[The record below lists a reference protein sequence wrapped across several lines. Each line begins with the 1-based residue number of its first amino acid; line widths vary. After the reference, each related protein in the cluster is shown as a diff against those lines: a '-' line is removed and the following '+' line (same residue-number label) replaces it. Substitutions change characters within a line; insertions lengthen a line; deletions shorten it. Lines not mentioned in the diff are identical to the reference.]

1 MTPPGSTS
9 DQPRTVREGLERS
22 GARRT
27 PQRLLVA
34 DIIDSAPD
42 HLEAREIYLQASAQD
57 PRMSLNT
64 VYRTLALLQDLDLVV
79 GHYFTEEHA
88 HFEAATGAD
97 HHHVVCRGCG
107 KVHEFRPGISE
118 QRIRELASESEISIE
133 RQNIE
138 LIGLCSNCRTAKPLA
153 Q

>member
-1 MTPPGSTS
+1 MTPPGSAA
-9 DQPRTVREGLERS
+9 DRPRTVREGLERS

-42 HLEAREIYLQASAQD
+42 HLEAREIYLQASARD

-64 VYRTLALLQDLDLVV
+64 VYRTLALLQDLGLVV
-79 GHYFTEEHA
+79 GHYFNEEHA

-107 KVHEFRPGISE
+107 KVHEFRPGISDS
-118 QRIRELASESEISIE
+118 RIRKLSDESAILIE

-138 LIGLCSNCRTAKPLA
+138 LVGLCKTCRSTGT
-153 Q
+153 

>member
-1 MTPPGSTS
+1 MSPSGKNLG
-9 DQPRTVREGLERS
+9 QPRTVREGLERS

-27 PQRLLVA
+27 PQRMLVA
-34 DIIDSAPD
+34 DIIDDAPD
-42 HLEAREIYLQASAQD
+42 HLEAREIHLMASARD

-64 VYRTLALLQDLDLVV
+64 VYRTLALLQDLNLVI

-107 KVHEFRPGISE
+107 KVYEFRPGIDERRIGELSE
-118 QRIRELASESEISIE
+118 QSGIRIE
-133 RQNIE
+133 RQEIE
-138 LIGLCSNCRTAKPLA
+138 LIGLCSDCSAA
-153 Q
+153 MD

>member
-1 MTPPGSTS
+1 MTPPGPAG

-42 HLEAREIYLQASAQD
+42 HLEAREIYLQASARD

-118 QRIRELASESEISIE
+118 RRIRELSSDSEILIE

-138 LIGLCSNCRTAKPLA
+138 LVGLCARCRSSGM
-153 Q
+153 

>member
-1 MTPPGSTS
+1 MTSPGFAS
-9 DQPRTVREGLERS
+9 DQPRTVREGLEQS

-42 HLEAREIYLQASAQD
+42 HLEAREIHLQASARD

-64 VYRTLALLQDLDLVV
+64 VYRTLALLQELNLVV

-88 HFEAATGAD
+88 HFEAAIGAD
-97 HHHVVCRGCG
+97 HHHVVCRSCG
-107 KVHEFRPGISE
+107 KVREFRPGISE
-118 QRIRELASESEISIE
+118 RRIGELSEQSGIRIE
-133 RQNIE
+133 RQEIE
-138 LIGLCSNCRTAKPLA
+138 LIGLCSNCSAA
-153 Q
+153 EA

>member
-1 MTPPGSTS
+1 MTPPGPAG

-42 HLEAREIYLQASAQD
+42 HLEAREIYLQASARD

-107 KVHEFRPGISE
+107 KVYEFRPGISE
-118 QRIRELASESEISIE
+118 RRIRELSSESEILIE

-138 LIGLCSNCRTAKPLA
+138 LIGLCANCR
-153 Q
+153 

>member
-1 MTPPGSTS
+1 MTSPGSAG
-9 DQPRTVREGLERS
+9 DRPRTVREGLERS

-27 PQRLLVA
+27 LQRLLVA

-42 HLEAREIYLQASAQD
+42 HLEAREIYLRASARD

-64 VYRTLALLQDLDLVV
+64 VYRTLALLQELDLVV

-88 HFEAATGAD
+88 HFEAAIGAD

-107 KVHEFRPGISE
+107 KVYEFRPGISE
-118 QRIRELASESEISIE
+118 RRIRELSSESGFLIE

-138 LIGLCSNCRTAKPLA
+138 LVGLCASCQSSGR
-153 Q
+153 

>member
-1 MTPPGSTS
+1 MAGNSS
-9 DQPRTVREGLERS
+9 DKPRSVREGLERS

-34 DIIDSAPD
+34 DIIDAAPD
-42 HLEAREIYLQASAQD
+42 HLEAREIHVQASARD

-64 VYRTLALLQDLDLVV
+64 VYRTLALLQELDLVV

-107 KVHEFRPGISE
+107 KVHEFRPGIAE
-118 QRIRELASESEISIE
+118 QRIGELSEQSGIRIE
-133 RQNIE
+133 RQEIE
-138 LIGLCSNCRTAKPLA
+138 LVGLCTDCIAGNV
-153 Q
+153 